1 MGNLT
6 HVELLPAGGG
16 LHDGGVDA
24 ELVAGAKDGDLH
36 VPVGRAYKQIENILR
51 LYINR
56 LATLNASLEIF
67 FFAEFT
73 RKKKRFPFSP
83 PYSCI
88 FVRINHIVIMIRPKQ
103 IERKG

>member
-36 VPVGRAYKQIENILR
+36 VPVGRAYKQMENILK
-51 LYINR
+51 NC
-56 LATLNASLEIF
+56 
-67 FFAEFT
+67 EFHFDKT
-73 RKKKRFPFSP
+73 RT
-83 PYSCI
+83 Y
-88 FVRINHIVIMIRPKQ
+88 V
-103 IERKG
+103 